1 MEQNRKVGAIEQEL
15 VNDLIECLLEL
26 KIILED
32 ARARAATIDAV
43 LNRMVRPT
51 TQASTPYEWRD
62 IEAME
67 MVLERASR
75 EDVIA
80 SEKQIHKLGQQME
93 DALVK
98 RTVVLGEDL
107 PPSLEKGRSENRR

>member
-1 MEQNRKVGAIEQEL
+1 
-15 VNDLIECLLEL
+15 
-26 KIILED
+26 
-32 ARARAATIDAV
+32 
-43 LNRMVRPT
+43 
-51 TQASTPYEWRD
+51 
-62 IEAME
+62 ME

-80 SEKQIHKLGQQME
+80 SEKRIHKLGQQME

-107 PPSLEKGRSENRR
+107 PPSLAKGRSENRR